1 MADKF
6 ELRLDTDKAIKKRGL
21 NENGRVQQFIDSECL
36 RRCNDDYV
44 PFDQYSLIASS
55 FPATQIGSG
64 KIKWNTPYARRLYYH
79 PEYNFSQEHNAHAG
93 GYWFE
98 HMKQQ
103 YREQILAGAKR
114 IAGGN
119 A

>member
-1 MADKF
+1 MPDKF
-6 ELRLDTDKAIKKRGL
+6 ELKLDTDKAIKKRGL

-44 PFDQYSLIASS
+44 PFDQHSLIASS

-79 PEYNFSQEHNAHAG
+79 PEYNFSQEHNARAG